1 MAKLD
6 PIIGRYVT
14 LSQGGKDFRIYFEE
28 NGSGIPLL
36 CLHTAGAHS
45 SQFRHL
51 MCDPEITKNFR
62 IIAFDLPW
70 HGKST
75 PPVGWQ
81 EEEYKLT
88 STFYIDIIKNFI
100 GSLNLK
106 KPLVMGCSMG
116 GRVVIRLAYEL
127 GKELSGVIG
136 LEGSDQP
143 APWYDNSW
151 TSHPNFENGDFCV
164 GLVSGLCAPQ
174 SPDEYKWETLWHYYQ
189 SGHGVFKGDMHF
201 FRTDSDYADN
211 SATIDTE
218 LCPVY
223 LMTGEYDYSCTP
235 EATVETASRIPG
247 AEAVIMREVGHF
259 PMSEN
264 PDVFRNYLIPV
275 LDNFKEGEKN
285 EPSSS

>member
-100 GSLNLK
+100 GSLNLY
-106 KPLVMGCSMG
+106 LNW
-116 GRVVIRLAYEL
+116 YE
-127 GKELSGVIG
+127 E
-136 LEGSDQP
+136 
-143 APWYDNSW
+143 
-151 TSHPNFENGDFCV
+151 
-164 GLVSGLCAPQ
+164 
-174 SPDEYKWETLWHYYQ
+174 
-189 SGHGVFKGDMHF
+189 
-201 FRTDSDYADN
+201 
-211 SATIDTE
+211 
-218 LCPVY
+218 
-223 LMTGEYDYSCTP
+223 
-235 EATVETASRIPG
+235 
-247 AEAVIMREVGHF
+247 
-259 PMSEN
+259 
-264 PDVFRNYLIPV
+264 
-275 LDNFKEGEKN
+275 
-285 EPSSS
+285 

>member
-106 KPLVMGCSMG
+106 NL
-116 GRVVIRLAYEL
+116 LLWA
-127 GKELSGVIG
+127 
-136 LEGSDQP
+136 
-143 APWYDNSW
+143 APW
-151 TSHPNFENGDFCV
+151 E
-164 GLVSGLCAPQ
+164 
-174 SPDEYKWETLWHYYQ
+174 DE
-189 SGHGVFKGDMHF
+189 
-201 FRTDSDYADN
+201 
-211 SATIDTE
+211 
-218 LCPVY
+218 
-223 LMTGEYDYSCTP
+223 
-235 EATVETASRIPG
+235 
-247 AEAVIMREVGHF
+247 
-259 PMSEN
+259 
-264 PDVFRNYLIPV
+264 
-275 LDNFKEGEKN
+275 
-285 EPSSS
+285 